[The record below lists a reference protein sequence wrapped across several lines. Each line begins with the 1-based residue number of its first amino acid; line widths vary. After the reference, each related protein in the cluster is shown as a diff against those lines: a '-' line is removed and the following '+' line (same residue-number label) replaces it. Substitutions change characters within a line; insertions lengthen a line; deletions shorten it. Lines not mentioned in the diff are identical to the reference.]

1 MTEATQNTKC
11 VPLTPQTKGKPVGD
25 PTTITLYWDREDGTR
40 IRCKVDAIDPLV
52 AHILGDCFIVITTDN
67 HVTAADSIGVIRANT
82 FSLNQGRKL
91 TVALRNL
98 AMALA
103 QHN

>member
-11 VPLTPQTKGKPVGD
+11 VPLTPQTKGKPEGD
-25 PTTITLYWDREDGTR
+25 STMVTLYWIWEDGTR

-52 AHILGDCFIVITTDN
+52 AHILGDYFIVITADKHMTATD
-67 HVTAADSIGVIRANT
+67 SMGVIRANT

>member
-11 VPLTPQTKGKPVGD
+11 VPFAGQTKGKPEGD
-25 PTTITLYWDREDGTR
+25 STMVTLYWDREDGAR
-40 IRCKVDAIDPLV
+40 IRCNVDAIDPLV
-52 AHILGDCFIVITTDN
+52 AHILGDYFIVITAGK
-67 HVTAADSIGVIRANT
+67 HMIAADSMGIIRANT

-103 QHN
+103 QHH

>member
-11 VPLTPQTKGKPVGD
+11 VPFAGQTKGKPEGD
-25 PTTITLYWDREDGTR
+25 STMVTLYWDREDGTL
-40 IRCKVDAIDPLV
+40 IRCNVDAIDPLV
-52 AHILGDCFIVITTDN
+52 AHILGDYFIVITAGK
-67 HVTAADSIGVIRANT
+67 HMIAADSMGVIRANT

>member
-11 VPLTPQTKGKPVGD
+11 VPFAGQTKGKPEGD
-25 PTTITLYWDREDGTR
+25 STMVTLYWDREDGTR
-40 IRCKVDAIDPLV
+40 IRCNVDAIDPLV
-52 AHILGDCFIVITTDN
+52 AHILRDYFIVITAGK
-67 HVTAADSIGVIRANT
+67 HVIAADSRSVIRSNT

-91 TVALRNL
+91 TIALRNL

-103 QHN
+103 QHH

>member
-11 VPLTPQTKGKPVGD
+11 VPLTPQTKGKPEGD
-25 PTTITLYWDREDGTR
+25 STMVTLYWVWEDGTR
-40 IRCKVDAIDPLV
+40 IRCNVDAIDPLI
-52 AHILGDCFIVITTDN
+52 AHILGDYSIVITADK
-67 HVTAADSIGVIRANT
+67 HMIAADSMGITRANT

>member
-11 VPLTPQTKGKPVGD
+11 VPLTPQTKGKPEGD
-25 PTTITLYWDREDGTR
+25 STMVTLYWDRVDGTR
-40 IRCKVDAIDPLV
+40 FRCKVNAIDPLV
-52 AHILGDCFIVITTDN
+52 AHILGDYSIVITTDK
-67 HVTAADSIGVIRANT
+67 HMTATDSMGVIRADT